1 VVCLAQ
7 VDNAQATLKLRI
19 AAMRKLNPIRIRF
32 TIRLLFVIT
41 AVLAVALYVLYV
53 RPTLIANRFVAA
65 VMRCDFST
73 ANSLLIGDE
82 LPGLDDETGTVEQIY
97 AEVLPREWEDIF
109 KCQRKIVVRHVHHQE
124 EGGRRV
130 DWTSDTDLVAG
141 FHGRVVM
148 TPVIDFSKMSCGMVK
163 LPAYNEPLRIPDYTL
178 VP

>member
-1 VVCLAQ
+1 MRA
-7 VDNAQATLKLRI
+7 LK
-19 AAMRKLNPIRIRF
+19 PIRIRF

-65 VMRCDFST
+65 VTRHDYST
-73 ANSLLIGDE
+73 AKSLLVCDD

-97 AEVLPREWEDIF
+97 AEVLPREWEDIY
-109 KCQRKIVVRHVHHQE
+109 KCQRKVVIRFVHRQE

-141 FHGRVVM
+141 FNGRVVM
-148 TPVIDFSKMSCGMVK
+148 TPVIDFSKMSCGMVE
-163 LPAYNEPLRIPDYTL
+163 LPANNEPLRIPDYTL